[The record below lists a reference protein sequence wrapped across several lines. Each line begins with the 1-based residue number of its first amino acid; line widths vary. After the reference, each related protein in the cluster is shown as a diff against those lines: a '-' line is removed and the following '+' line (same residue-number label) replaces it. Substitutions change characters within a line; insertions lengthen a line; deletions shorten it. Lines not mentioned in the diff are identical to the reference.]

1 MPTKILIVAANP
13 WDSKRLGLDEEYRE
27 IKNIWQ
33 QSKQREQFV
42 LEYAPAAREA
52 ELRQA
57 LLDFEPNIIH
67 FSGHGELNGLF
78 FMDDN
83 GNSQL
88 ISKPALA
95 SLFALFSSQ
104 IRCVVLNACYSEEQ
118 ALSIA
123 EKIEHVIGMNK
134 AIGDLAAIK
143 FATGFYQALFSGRDI
158 AFAHEFARNTL
169 DLANIPEK
177 DTPVLIVRQQSSS
190 QAVKNYL
197 SDYQYDVL
205 VHIAGN
211 EKAWAEILIQHLQKH
226 LNQRFPH
233 GLNLHLQTD
242 INADFET
249 SATSLL
255 LLSPAYSANYAK
267 SLDSITPTL
276 KQQRLFLA
284 EYQPVER
291 PQTLNGLLSYCFWQN
306 DPTQGLRSFSPADH
320 DYNLQ
325 LENLAQ
331 DIEKRLKALYQQQQL
346 KITHAQVK
354 ATFSSNQSSASYN
367 DSVVFVNVS
376 AEDRLLAQ
384 QVQQSLGKNGIASTL
399 PIDQSL
405 NPPPADI
412 RRDIEIN
419 LLNCDAVL
427 VIYGASSP
435 LWVKEQLLLCHR
447 WQRKREEPLK
457 IIALHHEQYETNAR
471 LPDILLPNLQ
481 VFYCPPDC
489 IDDYLVRFIE
499 ALK

>member
-83 GNSQL
+83 GNSNSQL

-255 LLSPAYSANYAK
+255 LLSPAYSASYAK

-276 KQQRLFLA
+276 TLTQKRLFLA
-284 EYQPVER
+284 EYQPV
-291 PQTLNGLLSYCFWQN
+291 
-306 DPTQGLRSFSPADH
+306 
-320 DYNLQ
+320 
-325 LENLAQ
+325 
-331 DIEKRLKALYQQQQL
+331 
-346 KITHAQVK
+346 
-354 ATFSSNQSSASYN
+354 
-367 DSVVFVNVS
+367 
-376 AEDRLLAQ
+376 
-384 QVQQSLGKNGIASTL
+384 
-399 PIDQSL
+399 
-405 NPPPADI
+405 
-412 RRDIEIN
+412 
-419 LLNCDAVL
+419 
-427 VIYGASSP
+427 
-435 LWVKEQLLLCHR
+435 
-447 WQRKREEPLK
+447 
-457 IIALHHEQYETNAR
+457 
-471 LPDILLPNLQ
+471 
-481 VFYCPPDC
+481 
-489 IDDYLVRFIE
+489 
-499 ALK
+499 